1 MSGLYV
7 HRTLEGSVRDAANH
21 FPVVVVS
28 GVRQAGK
35 STLLRHMFGDY
46 NYLTLDDPVSRR
58 SAQDDPGLLLDSIAR
73 PLIIDEVQYA
83 PEVLPYIKMEID
95 ADRHRGGQF
104 LLTGGQTFPLM
115 QGLGETL
122 AGRAALFE
130 LLGMSLSEVPVDNSS
145 ARVVFER
152 IFTGSYPDPL
162 LHRVDSRTFY
172 SSYVQTYVERDIRQ
186 VENVR
191 DAMQFHSFLE
201 VLASRV
207 GGLLNLSSLG
217 AEVGVSHTTA
227 RRWLSLLEN
236 SRVVYLLRPYHAN
249 LRKRL
254 TRSPK
259 LYFLDTG
266 LLTYLL
272 RYPDSRTLAAGPQA
286 GAVFENFVVT
296 EILKEKVH
304 RNATFELYFYRDRDG
319 LEADLVLDFGN
330 RLLVGE
336 IKLARTVT
344 RRHWSALERL
354 GGHFPEAKRVLIS
367 CYERPAPLTSGIRN
381 VPVNEV
387 PSLARA

>member
-7 HRTLEGSVRDAANH
+7 HRTLEGSVRDAAAN

-46 NYLTLDDPVSRR
+46 DYLTLDDPVSRR

-83 PEVLPYIKMEID
+83 PEVLPYIKMEVD
-95 ADRHRGGQF
+95 ADRRSGGQF
-104 LLTGGQTFPLM
+104 LLSGSQTFPLF

-130 LLGMSLSEVPVDNSS
+130 LLGMSLSEVPIDNPS
-145 ARVVFER
+145 ARVAFER

-162 LHRVDSRTFY
+162 LHHVDCRTFY

-186 VENVR
+186 VDNVR

-201 VLASRV
+201 VLAARV
-207 GGLLNLSSLG
+207 GGLLNLSALG

-227 RRWLSLLEN
+227 RRWLSLLET
-236 SRVVYLLRPYHAN
+236 SRVIYLLRPYHAN
-249 LRKRL
+249 LQKRL

-296 EILKEKVH
+296 EVLKEKIH
-304 RNATFELYFYRDRDG
+304 RNAPFELYFYRDRDG
-319 LEADLVLDFGN
+319 LEADLLLDFGS
-330 RLLVGE
+330 RLVVGE

-344 RRHWSALERL
+344 RRHWSALERIGRHL
-354 GGHFPEAKRVLIS
+354 PHAERVLIS
-367 CYERPAPLTSGIRN
+367 CYERPAPLAAGVRN
-381 VPVNEV
+381 VPVNDV
-387 PSLARA
+387 PSLARV